1 MLHNA
6 SYDFNDD
13 LIPLGATCW
22 VELAEQF
29 LNGPNPPQRRCR
41 MIPIPAAFS
50 GSYAEARTKFLEG
63 AASLGLRI
71 HSHLHPLKGR
81 DGETL
86 AMDVV
91 RDGPAD
97 ADRLLIVSSACHG
110 VEGYCGSGVQVAAL
124 ADAEWREKARAQGV
138 AVLYIHALNPYG
150 FSHIRSV
157 TQENVDLN
165 RNFHDFSQALP
176 VNTAYRDVQP
186 LLLPEYWPPGQENLG
201 PHACIAPARASSCG
215 VRAALDDAAR
225 VHHQN
230 LVRIHHG
237 GEAVRNHQR
246 GLVLRQ
252 RFAARPGWRAR
263 WPNPA
268 RWWPRRRSG
277 WAGSSAACAQWPRAA
292 FRRPRA

>member
-1 MLHNA
+1 
-6 SYDFNDD
+6 
-13 LIPLGATCW
+13 
-22 VELAEQF
+22 
-29 LNGPNPPQRRCR
+29 

-150 FSHIRSV
+150 FSHIRRV

-186 LLLPEYWPPGQENLG
+186 LLLPEYWPPGQENL
-201 PHACIAPARASSCG
+201 
-215 VRAALDDAAR
+215 AAT
-225 VHHQN
+225 
-230 LVRIHHG
+230 
-237 GEAVRNHQR
+237 
-246 GLVLRQ
+246 
-252 RFAARPGWRAR
+252 
-263 WPNPA
+263 
-268 RWWPRRRSG
+268 
-277 WAGSSAACAQWPRAA
+277 AA
-292 FRRPRA
+292 FIAERGMPAFQARCPGASMNSPTACFLAAPRPPGATRLCAPCCDSTRRA

>member
-1 MLHNA
+1 
-6 SYDFNDD
+6 
-13 LIPLGATCW
+13 
-22 VELAEQF
+22 
-29 LNGPNPPQRRCR
+29 

-165 RNFHDFSQALP
+165 RNFHDFSQACRSIP
-176 VNTAYRDVQP
+176 RTGTCSRCCCPNT
-186 LLLPEYWPPGQENLG
+186 G
-201 PHACIAPARASSCG
+201 
-215 VRAALDDAAR
+215 
-225 VHHQN
+225 
-230 LVRIHHG
+230 
-237 GEAVRNHQR
+237 
-246 GLVLRQ
+246 
-252 RFAARPGWRAR
+252 RPGRKTWRQLR
-263 WPNPA
+263 LSSP
-268 RWWPRRRSG
+268 
-277 WAGSSAACAQWPRAA
+277 SAACRHSRPPCPEDSMNFPTACFLAAPRPPGATRLCA
-292 FRRPRA
+292 PCCDSTRRA